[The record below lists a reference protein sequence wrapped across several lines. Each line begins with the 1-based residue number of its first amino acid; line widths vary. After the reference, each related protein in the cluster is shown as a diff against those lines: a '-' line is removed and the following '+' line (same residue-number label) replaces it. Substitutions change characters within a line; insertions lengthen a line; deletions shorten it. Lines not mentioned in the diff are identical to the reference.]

1 VIFILF
7 FFFFQVSGCLSY
19 SDKISDGFY
28 SILGMDPYLWLMCNN
43 SEDGKRIP
51 SLLLLKETE
60 PNDTS
65 MEVVLIDRR
74 EDSRLKELEDK
85 AHELY
90 CSSDNMLVL
99 VEKLGRLVAVYMG
112 YVHFL
117 FLFPQVFFIVVHIYI
132 RCVC

>member
-1 VIFILF
+1 
-7 FFFFQVSGCLSY
+7 
-19 SDKISDGFY
+19 
-28 SILGMDPYLWLMCNN
+28 MDPYLWLMCNN
-43 SEDGKRIP
+43 SEEGQRLP

-60 PNDTS
+60 PSDTS

-112 YVHFL
+112 YILLSVL
-117 FLFPQVFFIVVHIYI
+117 FFSILRALI
-132 RCVC
+132 